1 MELIE
6 NLLQLLVTFAG
17 ACLAG
22 FAYWK
27 SRAQKYFLLFCFYGC
42 FALGALYWTC
52 ICCCLARRRVCF
64 MCRNSAGW
72 PA

>member
-27 SRAQKYFLLFCFYGC
+27 SREQNDFRAFLRPFLE
-42 FALGALYWTC
+42 A
-52 ICCCLARRRVCF
+52 
-64 MCRNSAGW
+64 
-72 PA
+72 

>member
-27 SRAQKYFLLFCFYGC
+27 SRAQKYFLLFYGC
-42 FALGALYWTC
+42 YALGAQYGTQ
-52 ICCCLARRRVCF
+52 
-64 MCRNSAGW
+64 
-72 PA
+72 